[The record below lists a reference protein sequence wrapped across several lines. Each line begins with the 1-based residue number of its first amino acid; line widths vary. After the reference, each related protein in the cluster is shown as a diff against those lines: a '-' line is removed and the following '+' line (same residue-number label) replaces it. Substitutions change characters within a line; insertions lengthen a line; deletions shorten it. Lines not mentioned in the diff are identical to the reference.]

1 MKNIFLVVLSSLTF
15 YSCIS
20 VKLPNSINANIKVD
34 AEKKIERKKL
44 HHTVGF
50 KFKEGSPLDSIK
62 KSAQNTLGK
71 IELYAGNFKY
81 GDNNVSSIDQKY
93 ARGHQHILHVTFWSE
108 YDRDSLYMPH
118 PLHIQFGTKWGK
130 YVDEIVVFDVWEK

>member
-1 MKNIFLVVLSSLTF
+1 MTENIGKIVGWQAQRGKNFAQPEEVLRQDFSSVPM
-15 YSCIS
+15 S
-20 VKLPNSINANIKVD
+20 VIK
-34 AEKKIERKKL
+34 E
-44 HHTVGF
+44 
-50 KFKEGSPLDSIK
+50 
-62 KSAQNTLGK
+62 SAQNTLGK

-93 ARGHQHILHVTFWSE
+93 TRGHQHILHVTFWSE